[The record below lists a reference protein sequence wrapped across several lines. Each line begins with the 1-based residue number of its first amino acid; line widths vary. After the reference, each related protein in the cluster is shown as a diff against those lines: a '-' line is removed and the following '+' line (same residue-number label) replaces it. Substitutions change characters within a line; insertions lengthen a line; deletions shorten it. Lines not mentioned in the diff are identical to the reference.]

1 MSKLASIRKNELSVL
16 STLSKDRKFGTD
28 GIRGPVTSTMNP
40 LFVTKLGW
48 AAGVI
53 LKEEGMSKVLIGKD
67 TRISGY
73 MFESALQAGFI
84 SAGMDVTM
92 LGPLPT
98 PGVSYLANSN
108 NQVGLVISASHNL
121 FEDNGIKFF
130 DKDGQ
135 KFSAELEKRIETKLT
150 QEMVAVESI
159 NLGKA
164 SRMNDAQGR
173 YIEFCKSSFT
183 DLDLNGLSILLDC
196 ANGATYSVAPKVF
209 SELGAKV
216 ETIGSSPDGININ
229 QNCGSTNPD
238 FLKEEIIK
246 GSYDLGIAFD
256 GDGDRLQMVNARG
269 ELLTGDDL
277 LYVLAMHRVAQGNSD
292 AGVVGTLMS
301 NMGLELAL
309 ASSGLKLARA
319 KVGDRYV
326 KEVMKTEGWSLGG
339 ESSGHIICSDV
350 STTGDGIIA
359 ALQVLAAMQQSGR
372 SIDELRS
379 GFVALPQALVNVRIS
394 KGFDLE
400 AYPQISEAC
409 QAVEAELEGKGRL
422 LLRPSGTEPVI
433 RVMVEGDQTVDI
445 DALAGRVASG
455 IQAAA

>member
-1 MSKLASIRKNELSVL
+1 MSKLASIRNNELSVL

-48 AAGVI
+48 AAGSI
-53 LKEEGMSKVLIGKD
+53 LIEEGMSKVLIGKD

-84 SAGMDVTM
+84 SAGMDVTL

-130 DKDGQ
+130 NKDGQ

-256 GDGDRLQMVNARG
+256 GDGDRILIVNSEG
-269 ELLTGDDL
+269 DILDGDDI
-277 LYVLAMHRVAQGNSD
+277 LYILSNNLTADS
-292 AGVVGTLMS
+292 GVVGTLMT
-301 NMGLELAL
+301 NKALEIYFEKNDIPFL
-309 ASSGLKLARA
+309 RA
-319 KVGDRYV
+319 DVGDKYV
-326 KEVMKTEGWSLGG
+326 LQRLLEESWVLGG
-339 ESSGHIICSDV
+339 EPSGHIICLDSAP
-350 STTGDGIIA
+350 TGDAIIA
-359 ALQVLAAMQQSGR
+359 ALNLLDAIKDNNFSVKKS
-372 SIDELRS
+372 
-379 GFVALPQALVNVRIS
+379 
-394 KGFDLE
+394 
-400 AYPQISEAC
+400 
-409 QAVEAELEGKGRL
+409 LEGFKKFPQTLINLKVNNPNKIIVSDKFWSEVTRIEKQLGQNGRVL
-422 LLRPSGTEPVI
+422 IRPSGTEPLI
-433 RVMVEGDQTVDI
+433 RIMVESDKSGASHDFCN
-445 DALAGRVASG
+445 ALADLAQT
-455 IQAAA
+455 I

>member
-1 MSKLASIRKNELSVL
+1 MSKSASIRNNELSVL

-48 AAGVI
+48 AAGSI
-53 LKEEGMSKVLIGKD
+53 LIEEGMSKVLIGKD

-84 SAGMDVTM
+84 SSGMDVTL

-130 DKDGQ
+130 NKDGQ

-256 GDGDRLQMVNARG
+256 GDGDRILIVNSEG
-269 ELLTGDDL
+269 DILDGDDI
-277 LYVLAMHRVAQGNSD
+277 LYILSNNLPADS
-292 AGVVGTLMS
+292 GVVGTLMT
-301 NMGLELAL
+301 NKALEIFFEKNDIPFL
-309 ASSGLKLARA
+309 RA
-319 KVGDRYV
+319 DVGDKYV
-326 KEVMKTEGWSLGG
+326 LQKLLEESWALGG
-339 ESSGHIICSDV
+339 EPSGHIICLDSAP
-350 STTGDGIIA
+350 TGDAIIA
-359 ALQVLAAMQQSGR
+359 ALNLLDAIKDNNFSVKKS
-372 SIDELRS
+372 
-379 GFVALPQALVNVRIS
+379 
-394 KGFDLE
+394 
-400 AYPQISEAC
+400 
-409 QAVEAELEGKGRL
+409 LEGFKKFPQTLINLKVNNPNKIIVSDKFWSEVTRIEKQLGQNGRVL
-422 LLRPSGTEPVI
+422 IRPSGTEPLI
-433 RVMVEGDQTVDI
+433 RIMVESDKSGASHDFCN
-445 DALAGRVASG
+445 ALADLAQT
-455 IQAAA
+455 I

>member
-1 MSKLASIRKNELSVL
+1 MSKITPIKRTELSSL
-16 STLSKDRKFGTD
+16 STLRSDRKFGTD

-48 AAGVI
+48 AAGSV
-53 LKEEGMSKVLIGKD
+53 LKEEGISKVLIGKD

-130 DKDGQ
+130 NKDGQ
-135 KFSAELEKRIETKLT
+135 KFSNELERRIETKLT
-150 QEMVAVESI
+150 QDMVAVESI

-183 DLDLNGLSILLDC
+183 NLDLNGLSILLDC

-209 SELGAKV
+209 SELGANV
-216 ETIGSSPDGININ
+216 DTIAASPDGININ
-229 QNCGSTNPD
+229 QNCGSTSPNT
-238 FLKEEIIK
+238 LKEAMVR

-256 GDGDRLQMVNARG
+256 GDGDRILIVNSDG
-269 ELLTGDDL
+269 EDLDGDDI
-277 LYVLAMHRVAQGNSD
+277 LYILSKTIPD
-292 AGVVGTLMS
+292 DSGVVGTLMT
-301 NMGLELAL
+301 NKALELYFQNEGIQF
-309 ASSGLKLARA
+309 SRA
-319 KVGDRYV
+319 DVGDKYV
-326 KEVMKTEGWSLGG
+326 LQSLVQKSWFLGG
-339 ESSGHIICSDV
+339 EPSGHIICLDSAP
-350 STTGDGIIA
+350 TGDAIIA
-359 ALQVLAAMQQSGR
+359 ALKLLNAIKANEFSIKKSLEDFKKFPQTLINLKVDNPNKIILSDKFWEKVTEIEFQLGDDGRVL
-372 SIDELRS
+372 I
-379 GFVALPQALVNVRIS
+379 
-394 KGFDLE
+394 
-400 AYPQISEAC
+400 
-409 QAVEAELEGKGRL
+409 
-422 LLRPSGTEPVI
+422 RPSGTEPLI
-433 RVMVEGDQTVDI
+433 RIMVESGDSGTSENLCNSLADLAQTI
-445 DALAGRVASG
+445 
-455 IQAAA
+455 

>member
-1 MSKLASIRKNELSVL
+1 MSKLASVGNKEPSIL
-16 STLSKDRKFGTD
+16 STLSSDRKFGTD

-48 AAGVI
+48 AAGSI

-84 SAGMDVTM
+84 SAGMDVTL

-130 DKDGQ
+130 NKDGQ
-135 KFSAELEKRIETKLT
+135 KFSDELEKRIETRLT
-150 QEMVAVESI
+150 QDMVAVESI

-183 DLDLNGLSILLDC
+183 DLDLNGISILLDC

-216 ETIGSSPDGININ
+216 ETLGSSPDGININ
-229 QNCGSTNPD
+229 QNCGSTSPN
-238 FLKEEIIK
+238 FIREQIMK

-256 GDGDRLQMVNARG
+256 GDGDRILVVNSEG
-269 ELLTGDDL
+269 EILDGDDI
-277 LYVLAMHRVAQGNSD
+277 LYILSNNLPSD
-292 AGVVGTLMS
+292 SGVIGTLMT
-301 NMGLELAL
+301 NKALEIYFEKNEIPFL
-309 ASSGLKLARA
+309 RA
-319 KVGDRYV
+319 DVGDKYV
-326 KEVMKTEGWSLGG
+326 LQRLLEKSWVLGG
-339 ESSGHIICSDV
+339 EPSGHIICLDSAP
-350 STTGDGIIA
+350 TGDAIIA
-359 ALQVLAAMQQSGR
+359 ALNLLDVIKDNNF
-372 SIDELRS
+372 SIKKS
-379 GFVALPQALVNVRIS
+379 
-394 KGFDLE
+394 
-400 AYPQISEAC
+400 
-409 QAVEAELEGKGRL
+409 LEGFQKFPQTLINLKVTNPNKIIISDKFWSEVTRIEKQLGHNGRVL
-422 LLRPSGTEPVI
+422 IRPSGTEPLI
-433 RVMVEGDQTVDI
+433 RIMVESDKSGASHDFCNS
-445 DALAGRVASG
+445 LADLAQL
-455 IQAAA
+455 I

>member
-1 MSKLASIRKNELSVL
+1 MSKLASIKNNELSVL

-48 AAGVI
+48 AAGSI
-53 LKEEGMSKVLIGKD
+53 LIEEGMSKVLIGKD

-84 SAGMDVTM
+84 SAGMDVTL

-130 DKDGQ
+130 NKDGQ

-150 QEMVAVESI
+150 KEMVAVESI

-256 GDGDRLQMVNARG
+256 GDGDRILIVNSEG
-269 ELLTGDDL
+269 DILDGDDI
-277 LYVLAMHRVAQGNSD
+277 LYILSNNLIDDS
-292 AGVVGTLMS
+292 GVVGTLMT
-301 NMGLELAL
+301 NKALEIYFEKNDIPFL
-309 ASSGLKLARA
+309 RA
-319 KVGDRYV
+319 DVGDKYV
-326 KEVMKTEGWSLGG
+326 LQRLLEESWVLGG
-339 ESSGHIICSDV
+339 EPSGHIICLDSAP
-350 STTGDGIIA
+350 TGDAIIA
-359 ALQVLAAMQQSGR
+359 ALNLLDAIKDNNFSVKKS
-372 SIDELRS
+372 
-379 GFVALPQALVNVRIS
+379 
-394 KGFDLE
+394 
-400 AYPQISEAC
+400 
-409 QAVEAELEGKGRL
+409 LEGFKKFPQTLINLKVNNPNKIIVSDKFWSEVTRIEKQLGQNGRVL
-422 LLRPSGTEPVI
+422 IRPSGTEPLI
-433 RVMVEGDQTVDI
+433 RIMVESDKSGASHDFCN
-445 DALAGRVASG
+445 ALADLAQT
-455 IQAAA
+455 I

>member
-1 MSKLASIRKNELSVL
+1 MGKLASIRNNELSVL

-48 AAGVI
+48 AAGSI
-53 LKEEGMSKVLIGKD
+53 LIEEGMSKVLIGKD

-73 MFESALQAGFI
+73 MYESALQAGFI
-84 SAGMDVTM
+84 SAGMDVTL

-130 DKDGQ
+130 NRDGQ

-164 SRMNDAQGR
+164 TRMNDAQGR

-246 GSYDLGIAFD
+246 GTYDLGIAFD
-256 GDGDRLQMVNARG
+256 GDGDRILIVNSEG
-269 ELLTGDDL
+269 DILDGDDI
-277 LYVLAMHRVAQGNSD
+277 LYILSSNLPADS
-292 AGVVGTLMS
+292 GVVGTLMT
-301 NMGLELAL
+301 NKALEIFFNKNDIPFL
-309 ASSGLKLARA
+309 RA
-319 KVGDRYV
+319 DVGDKYV
-326 KEVMKTEGWSLGG
+326 LQRLLEESWVLGG
-339 ESSGHIICSDV
+339 EPSGHIICLDSAP
-350 STTGDGIIA
+350 TGDAIIA
-359 ALQVLAAMQQSGR
+359 ALNLLNAIKDNNFSVKKS
-372 SIDELRS
+372 
-379 GFVALPQALVNVRIS
+379 
-394 KGFDLE
+394 
-400 AYPQISEAC
+400 
-409 QAVEAELEGKGRL
+409 LEGFKKFPQTLINLKVNNPNKIIVSDKFWSEVTRIERQLGHNGRVL
-422 LLRPSGTEPVI
+422 IRPSGTEPLI
-433 RVMVEGDQTVDI
+433 RIMVESDKSGASHDFCN
-445 DALAGRVASG
+445 ALADLAQT
-455 IQAAA
+455 I

>member
-1 MSKLASIRKNELSVL
+1 MSKLASISNNQSSVL
-16 STLSKDRKFGTD
+16 STLRKDRKFGTD

-48 AAGVI
+48 AAGSI
-53 LKEEGMSKVLIGKD
+53 LIEEGISKVFIGKD

-84 SAGMDVTM
+84 SAGMDVTL

-130 DKDGQ
+130 NKDGQ

-256 GDGDRLQMVNARG
+256 GDGDRILIVNSEG
-269 ELLTGDDL
+269 DILDGDDI
-277 LYVLAMHRVAQGNSD
+277 LYILSNNLTADS
-292 AGVVGTLMS
+292 GVVGTLMT
-301 NMGLELAL
+301 NKALEIYFEKNDIPFL
-309 ASSGLKLARA
+309 RA
-319 KVGDRYV
+319 DVGDKYV
-326 KEVMKTEGWSLGG
+326 LQRLLEESWVLGG
-339 ESSGHIICSDV
+339 EPSGHIICLDSAP
-350 STTGDGIIA
+350 TGDAIIA
-359 ALQVLAAMQQSGR
+359 ALNLLDAIKDNNFSVKKS
-372 SIDELRS
+372 
-379 GFVALPQALVNVRIS
+379 
-394 KGFDLE
+394 
-400 AYPQISEAC
+400 
-409 QAVEAELEGKGRL
+409 LEGFKKFPQTLINLKVNNPNKIIVSDKFWSEVTRIEKQLGQNGRVL
-422 LLRPSGTEPVI
+422 IRPSGTEPLI
-433 RVMVEGDQTVDI
+433 RIMVESDKSGASHDFCN
-445 DALAGRVASG
+445 ALADLAQT
-455 IQAAA
+455 I

>member
-1 MSKLASIRKNELSVL
+1 MSKLASIGNNELSVL

-48 AAGVI
+48 AAGCI
-53 LKEEGMSKVLIGKD
+53 LIEEGMSKVLIGKD

-84 SAGMDVTM
+84 SAGMDVTL

-130 DKDGQ
+130 NKDGQ

-173 YIEFCKSSFT
+173 YIEFCKSSYT

-246 GSYDLGIAFD
+246 GTYDLGIAFD
-256 GDGDRLQMVNARG
+256 GDGDRILIVNSEG
-269 ELLTGDDL
+269 EILDGDDI
-277 LYVLAMHRVAQGNSD
+277 LYILSNNLPPDS
-292 AGVVGTLMS
+292 GVVGTLMTNKS
-301 NMGLELAL
+301 LEIFFEKKDIPF
-309 ASSGLKLARA
+309 SRA
-319 KVGDRYV
+319 DVGDKYV
-326 KEVMKTEGWSLGG
+326 LQRLLEESWVLGG
-339 ESSGHIICSDV
+339 EPSGHIICLDSAP
-350 STTGDGIIA
+350 TGDAIIA
-359 ALQVLAAMQQSGR
+359 ALNLLNAIKDNDFSVKKS
-372 SIDELRS
+372 
-379 GFVALPQALVNVRIS
+379 
-394 KGFDLE
+394 
-400 AYPQISEAC
+400 
-409 QAVEAELEGKGRL
+409 LEGFKKFPQTLINLRVTNPNKIIISDKFWAEVTRIEKQLGENGRVL
-422 LLRPSGTEPVI
+422 IRPSGTEPLI
-433 RVMVEGDQTVDI
+433 RIMVESDKSGASEDFCN
-445 DALAGRVASG
+445 ALADLAQT
-455 IQAAA
+455 I

>member
-1 MSKLASIRKNELSVL
+1 MSKLASIRNNELSVL

-48 AAGVI
+48 AAGSI
-53 LKEEGMSKVLIGKD
+53 LIEEGMSKVLIGKD

-84 SAGMDVTM
+84 SAGMDVTL

-130 DKDGQ
+130 NKDGQ

-229 QNCGSTNPD
+229 QNCGSTSPN
-238 FLKEEIIK
+238 FLKEEIMK

-256 GDGDRLQMVNARG
+256 GDGDRILIVNSEG
-269 ELLTGDDL
+269 EILDGDDI
-277 LYVLAMHRVAQGNSD
+277 LYILSNNLPADS
-292 AGVVGTLMS
+292 GVVGTLMT
-301 NMGLELAL
+301 NKALEIFFEKNDIPFL
-309 ASSGLKLARA
+309 RA
-319 KVGDRYV
+319 DVGDKYV
-326 KEVMKTEGWSLGG
+326 LQRLLEESWVLGG
-339 ESSGHIICSDV
+339 EPSGHIICLDSAP
-350 STTGDGIIA
+350 TGDAIIA
-359 ALQVLAAMQQSGR
+359 ALSLLNAIKDNNFSVKKS
-372 SIDELRS
+372 
-379 GFVALPQALVNVRIS
+379 
-394 KGFDLE
+394 
-400 AYPQISEAC
+400 
-409 QAVEAELEGKGRL
+409 LEGFQKFPQTLINLKVNNPNKIIVSDKFWSEVTRIEKQLGQNGRVL
-422 LLRPSGTEPVI
+422 IRPSGTEPLI
-433 RVMVEGDQTVDI
+433 RIMVESDKSGASHDFCN
-445 DALAGRVASG
+445 ALADLAQT
-455 IQAAA
+455 I

>member
-1 MSKLASIRKNELSVL
+1 MSKLASIRNNELSVL

-48 AAGVI
+48 AAGSI
-53 LKEEGMSKVLIGKD
+53 LIEEGMSKVLIGKD

-84 SAGMDVTM
+84 SAGMDVTL

-130 DKDGQ
+130 NKDGQ

-256 GDGDRLQMVNARG
+256 GDGDRILIVNSEG
-269 ELLTGDDL
+269 DILDGDDI
-277 LYVLAMHRVAQGNSD
+277 LYILSNNLSVDS
-292 AGVVGTLMS
+292 GVVGTLMT
-301 NMGLELAL
+301 NKALEIYFEKNDIPFL
-309 ASSGLKLARA
+309 RA
-319 KVGDRYV
+319 DVGDKYV
-326 KEVMKTEGWSLGG
+326 LHRLLEESWVLGG
-339 ESSGHIICSDV
+339 EPSGHIICLDSAP
-350 STTGDGIIA
+350 TGDAIIA
-359 ALQVLAAMQQSGR
+359 ALNLLDAIKDNNFSVKKS
-372 SIDELRS
+372 
-379 GFVALPQALVNVRIS
+379 
-394 KGFDLE
+394 
-400 AYPQISEAC
+400 
-409 QAVEAELEGKGRL
+409 LEGFKKFPQTLINLKVNNPNKIIVSDKFWSEVTRIEKQLGQNGRVL
-422 LLRPSGTEPVI
+422 IRPSGTEPLI
-433 RVMVEGDQTVDI
+433 RIMVESDKSGASNDFCNTLADLAQTI
-445 DALAGRVASG
+445 
-455 IQAAA
+455 